1 MKKFLSLVLALVMT
15 MSLVTVSAGAKDFTD
30 SSKITYSEAVD
41 VMSAVKVIDGYAE
54 GDFRPTAT
62 LTRGAAAKI
71 ICNLILGPTT
81 ASALVADAAPYKD
94 VPTNHTF
101 AGYIAYC
108 QKEGIISGYADGTFK
123 PAATLTGYA
132 FMKMLLGALGYD
144 SAIEGYTGANWSIA
158 VAKQAINAGLNKSL
172 KGSFNGVKAVTR
184 EEACLYA
191 FNTLKATMVEY
202 DNRIVVGEGSSAV
215 AISGVRKDLTWN
227 KGTLNDGKIK
237 KDGYVQFGEQYFE
250 KLVRT
255 DDTDDFG
262 RPTNNWTYDKK
273 DIGNYVNTDLLTAS
287 YTAKVKGGDVYSD
300 IGSNACDFALT
311 YWVDGVKLDKKPL
324 STEADK
330 LVKKNDDTMNS
341 TGKGVLTEIYVD
353 TDAEETTVVVINTY
367 LAEVSADYNTK
378 TEDVR
383 LDVYTGVKKAA
394 AAGQT
399 PTTISAPYTVES
411 EDVDGLEKLKED
423 DMVLVTI
430 AKGDVMTVTPVET
443 VKDVAITSYSTDYA
457 DADKKDEYKLT
468 KLTAGGNKYETAKK
482 AFEDAEVLYDY
493 NVEQLDDA
501 TFDLYLDQ
509 YGYLIGIEEVNGDD
523 QYVFITAYE
532 KYSSFLTRKLTDANA
547 IFADGTQKT
556 IKVDLKK
563 SFENTDKNDK
573 KIYNGWDAEGDETL
587 NMWFKYTVKDEDTYR
602 LELATKQFRD
612 TEKHDASQDL
622 VKTKTIDSKHP
633 AQKATHVVNATGWVE
648 NTGDIKFFYGNAD
661 TTYITVSVDEL
672 KDAAVIDDVE
682 SVTTGIK
689 NVSIDVYNDSMVK
702 DKANTNKADSQGIY
716 TVYDGGYAVASIVI
730 GDDGATSDK
739 FAYLYDEPENE
750 RYSKTDKAYYWTMN
764 AVIDG
769 VKTTITFKSDLPYDD
784 NFAEN
789 LYKVSYDKD
798 GYATDATVAQ
808 HKTDYVWVKEYV
820 EDPTKKDIVK
830 STFSTGV
837 DLTADGD
844 TLWITDQG
852 KNRGIVLA
860 DNCPAVIVE
869 QKLDKG
875 NWVADKTVDYASVA
889 KAIKALDNYDTK
901 NDKVKNFDGTII
913 VTLKDG
919 IATSVILTDTVEKVD
934 HKKDDTTGK
943 ITEAA
948 ISKDASGQLVAT
960 WTDNKAY
967 ANHKYVVDF
976 YLVDGAKE
984 YLKDTVTDISADKA
998 THSEVSSKIA
1008 QNGDYYA
1015 VIRILD
1021 KDSKVVA
1028 SATTAVKGFAF

>member
-30 SSKITYSEAVD
+30 SSKINYKEAVD

-54 GDFRPTAT
+54 GDFRPANT

-94 VPTNHTF
+94 VPTTNTF

-108 QKEGIISGYADGTFK
+108 AKEKIISGYADGTFR
-123 PAATLTGYA
+123 PANSLTGYA

-158 VAKQAINAGLNKSL
+158 VAKQAINAGLNNSL

-262 RPTNNWTYDKK
+262 RPSNKWTYDKK
-273 DIGNYVNTDLLTAS
+273 DIGTYVNTDLLAAS
-287 YTAKVKGGDVYSD
+287 YTAKVKGGDVYTD

-311 YWVDGVKLDKKPL
+311 YWVDGVKLDKKDL
-324 STEADK
+324 SAEADK

-341 TGKGVLTEIYVD
+341 TGNGVLTEIYVD

-394 AAGQT
+394 AADKT

-443 VKDVAITSYSTDYA
+443 VKDVAITSYSTGYV

-501 TFDLYLDQ
+501 TFDLYLDP
-509 YGYLIGIEEVNGDD
+509 YGYVIGARQVDGDD
-523 QYVFITAYE
+523 NFMFVVGYDR
-532 KYSSFLTRKLTDANA
+532 SSTVLAKAVDKALA
-547 IFADGTQKT
+547 IFTDGTMET
-556 IKVDLKK
+556 IDVKSGDLKGGRLAE
-563 SFENTDKNDK
+563 SATTNT
-573 KIYNGWDAEGDETL
+573 
-587 NMWFKYTVKDEDTYR
+587 WFKYTVKNGVYNLEEVADEQIKDSTT
-602 LELATKQFRD
+602 TKLDKQNN
-612 TEKHDASQDL
+612 TVEQVVGGK
-622 VKTKTIDSKHP
+622 KTI
-633 AQKATHVVNATGWVE
+633 A
-648 NTGDIKFFYGNAD
+648 YGNNDTILIAVKAD
-661 TTYITVSVDEL
+661 D
-672 KDAAVIDDVE
+672 DVIDEGSIVKVE
-682 SVTTGIK
+682 GVTTGIK
-689 NVSIDVYNDSMVK
+689 HSSVEVKYDSKLSNFDGVKNDKGTGTATDDDMIFALYNKNGYITYAVVVGKTAGSSESMVYLTSGIKSKSLENGDYIYTYEAITK
-702 DKANTNKADSQGIY
+702 DGAVTVNSFESKDNSTPKRNNLVLGNLYEGTFDKNNVITEMEAQAYTAANKWSTKQYKDDGYAFLNVANKSVLTAKGATLWIDDAASNDKYILLDEDCKIFVRASDDDEDDYTEYSNIKSALSALGEDSNFTGTIAAFVDDAGIATTLILNDTYKANDKPNTNPSKPTSTDVDSVKLTIKGSKGLIELFNKKGDALTDTTVKHSFELYQYVAGQNNYVKVDEGDYFYNVTPAFSVADGNS
-716 TVYDGGYAVASIVI
+716 
-730 GDDGATSDK
+730 
-739 FAYLYDEPENE
+739 
-750 RYSKTDKAYYWTMN
+750 YYV
-764 AVIDG
+764 VIDG
-769 VKTTITFKSDLPYDD
+769 VQS
-784 NFAEN
+784 N
-789 LYKVSYDKD
+789 
-798 GYATDATVAQ
+798 
-808 HKTDYVWVKEYV
+808 
-820 EDPTKKDIVK
+820 
-830 STFSTGV
+830 
-837 DLTADGD
+837 
-844 TLWITDQG
+844 
-852 KNRGIVLA
+852 
-860 DNCPAVIVE
+860 
-869 QKLDKG
+869 
-875 NWVADKTVDYASVA
+875 
-889 KAIKALDNYDTK
+889 
-901 NDKVKNFDGTII
+901 
-913 VTLKDG
+913 
-919 IATSVILTDTVEKVD
+919 IAR
-934 HKKDDTTGK
+934 
-943 ITEAA
+943 A
-948 ISKDASGQLVAT
+948 
-960 WTDNKAY
+960 
-967 ANHKYVVDF
+967 
-976 YLVDGAKE
+976 
-984 YLKDTVTDISADKA
+984 
-998 THSEVSSKIA
+998 
-1008 QNGDYYA
+1008 
-1015 VIRILD
+1015 
-1021 KDSKVVA
+1021 
-1028 SATTAVKGFAF
+1028 

>member
-30 SSKITYSEAVD
+30 NDKITYDEAVA
-41 VMSAVKVIDGYAE
+41 VMSAAKVIDGYAE
-54 GDFRPTAT
+54 GDFRPTNT

-81 ASALVADAAPYKD
+81 ASALVADAAPYSD
-94 VPTNHTF
+94 VPTTNPF

-123 PAATLTGYA
+123 PANTLTGYA

-158 VAKQAINAGLNKSL
+158 VAKQAINAGLNNSL

-311 YWVDGVKLDKKPL
+311 YWVDGEKLDKKAL
-324 STEADK
+324 SAEADK

-367 LAEVSADYNTK
+367 LAEVAADYNTK

-383 LDVYTGVKKAA
+383 LNVYTGVKAA
-394 AAGQT
+394 AKKDET
-399 PTTISAPYTVES
+399 PTTISTTYTVES

-501 TFDLYLDQ
+501 TFDLYLDP
-509 YGYLIGIEEVNGDD
+509 YGYVIGARQVDGDD
-523 QYVFITAYE
+523 NFMFVVGYE
-532 KYSSFLTRKLTDANA
+532 RSSTVLAKAVDKALA
-547 IFADGTQKT
+547 IFTDGTMET
-556 IKVDLKK
+556 IDVKSGDLDNRLND
-563 SFENTDKNDK
+563 SAIINTW
-573 KIYNGWDAEGDETL
+573 Y
-587 NMWFKYTVKDEDTYR
+587 KYTVKNGVYN
-602 LELATKQFRD
+602 LEEVADKQIKDNTTTKLDKQNN
-612 TEKHDASQDL
+612 TVEQG
-622 VKTKTIDSKHP
+622 KTI
-633 AQKATHVVNATGWVE
+633 A
-648 NTGDIKFFYGNAD
+648 YGNNDTVLIAVKAD
-661 TTYITVSVDEL
+661 
-672 KDAAVIDDVE
+672 DDVIKE
-682 SVTTGIK
+682 GSIVKVEGVTTGIK
-689 NVSIDVYNDSMVK
+689 HSSVEVKYDSKLSNFDKNKEDNMIFALYNKNGYITYAVVVGKTAGSSESMVYLTSGIKSKSLENGDYIYTYEAITKDGAVTVNSFESKDNSTPRANLVLGNLYEGTFDKNNVITEMEKQTNTTSGEWNTKQYKDDGYAFLNVDKVSELTAKGATLWIDDAASNDKYILLDEDCKIFVRASDDDEDDYTEYSNIKSALSALGETNEFTGTIAAFVDNAGIATTLILNDTYKANDKPNTNPSKPASTDVDSVKLTIKDSKGLIELFNKKGDQLK
-702 DKANTNKADSQGIY
+702 DK
-716 TVYDGGYAVASIVI
+716 TVKHSFELYQYVGGQNNYVKVDE
-730 GDDGATSDK
+730 GDYFYGVTPAFSVDAGHS
-739 FAYLYDEPENE
+739 
-750 RYSKTDKAYYWTMN
+750 YYV
-764 AVIDG
+764 VIDG
-769 VKTTITFKSDLPYDD
+769 VQS
-784 NFAEN
+784 N
-789 LYKVSYDKD
+789 
-798 GYATDATVAQ
+798 
-808 HKTDYVWVKEYV
+808 
-820 EDPTKKDIVK
+820 
-830 STFSTGV
+830 
-837 DLTADGD
+837 
-844 TLWITDQG
+844 
-852 KNRGIVLA
+852 
-860 DNCPAVIVE
+860 
-869 QKLDKG
+869 
-875 NWVADKTVDYASVA
+875 
-889 KAIKALDNYDTK
+889 
-901 NDKVKNFDGTII
+901 
-913 VTLKDG
+913 
-919 IATSVILTDTVEKVD
+919 IAR
-934 HKKDDTTGK
+934 
-943 ITEAA
+943 A
-948 ISKDASGQLVAT
+948 
-960 WTDNKAY
+960 
-967 ANHKYVVDF
+967 
-976 YLVDGAKE
+976 
-984 YLKDTVTDISADKA
+984 
-998 THSEVSSKIA
+998 
-1008 QNGDYYA
+1008 
-1015 VIRILD
+1015 
-1021 KDSKVVA
+1021 
-1028 SATTAVKGFAF
+1028 

>member
-30 SSKITYSEAVD
+30 SSKINYKEAVD
-41 VMSAVKVIDGYAE
+41 VMSAAKVIDGYAE
-54 GDFRPTAT
+54 GDFRPANT

-94 VPTNHTF
+94 VPTTNTF

-108 QKEGIISGYADGTFK
+108 AKEKIISGYADGTFR
-123 PAATLTGYA
+123 PANSLTGYA

-158 VAKQAINAGLNKSL
+158 VAKQAINAGLNNSL

-262 RPTNNWTYDKK
+262 RPSNKWTYDKK
-273 DIGNYVNTDLLTAS
+273 DIGTYVNTDLLAAS
-287 YTAKVKGGDVYSD
+287 YTAKVKGGDVYTD

-311 YWVDGVKLDKKPL
+311 YWVDGVKLDKKDL
-324 STEADK
+324 SAEADK

-341 TGKGVLTEIYVD
+341 TGNGVLTEIYVD

-394 AAGQT
+394 AADKT

-443 VKDVAITSYSTDYA
+443 VKDVAITSYSTGYV

-501 TFDLYLDQ
+501 TFDLYLDP
-509 YGYLIGIEEVNGDD
+509 YGYVIGARQVDGDD
-523 QYVFITAYE
+523 NFMFVVGYDR
-532 KYSSFLTRKLTDANA
+532 SSTVLAKAVDKALA
-547 IFADGTQKT
+547 IFTDGTMET
-556 IKVDLKK
+556 IDVKSGDLEGGRLAE
-563 SFENTDKNDK
+563 SATTNT
-573 KIYNGWDAEGDETL
+573 
-587 NMWFKYTVKDEDTYR
+587 WFKYTVKNGVYNLEEVADEQIKDSTT
-602 LELATKQFRD
+602 TKLDKQNN
-612 TEKHDASQDL
+612 TVEQVVGGK
-622 VKTKTIDSKHP
+622 KTI
-633 AQKATHVVNATGWVE
+633 A
-648 NTGDIKFFYGNAD
+648 YGNNDTILIAVKAD
-661 TTYITVSVDEL
+661 D
-672 KDAAVIDDVE
+672 DVIDEGSIVKVE
-682 SVTTGIK
+682 GVTTGIK
-689 NVSIDVYNDSMVK
+689 HSSVEVKYDSKLSNFDGVANKKNGKNSPETEDDMIFALYNKNGYITYAVVVGKTAGSSESMVYLTSGIKSKSLENGDYIYTYEAITKDGAVTVNSFESKDNSTPKRNNLVLGNLYEGTFDKNNVITEMEAQAYTAANKWSTKQYKDDGYAFLNVANVSELTAKGATLWIDDAASNDKYILLDEDCKIFVRASDDDEDDYTEYSNIKSALSALGEDSNFTGTIAAFV
-702 DKANTNKADSQGIY
+702 DDAGIATTLILNDTYKANDKPNTNPSKPTSTDVDSVKLTIKGSKGLIELFNKKGDALTDTTVKHSFELYQYVAGQNNYVKVDEGDYFYNVTPAFSVADGNS
-716 TVYDGGYAVASIVI
+716 
-730 GDDGATSDK
+730 
-739 FAYLYDEPENE
+739 
-750 RYSKTDKAYYWTMN
+750 YYV
-764 AVIDG
+764 VIDG
-769 VKTTITFKSDLPYDD
+769 VQS
-784 NFAEN
+784 N
-789 LYKVSYDKD
+789 
-798 GYATDATVAQ
+798 
-808 HKTDYVWVKEYV
+808 
-820 EDPTKKDIVK
+820 
-830 STFSTGV
+830 
-837 DLTADGD
+837 
-844 TLWITDQG
+844 
-852 KNRGIVLA
+852 
-860 DNCPAVIVE
+860 
-869 QKLDKG
+869 
-875 NWVADKTVDYASVA
+875 
-889 KAIKALDNYDTK
+889 
-901 NDKVKNFDGTII
+901 
-913 VTLKDG
+913 
-919 IATSVILTDTVEKVD
+919 IAR
-934 HKKDDTTGK
+934 
-943 ITEAA
+943 A
-948 ISKDASGQLVAT
+948 
-960 WTDNKAY
+960 
-967 ANHKYVVDF
+967 
-976 YLVDGAKE
+976 
-984 YLKDTVTDISADKA
+984 
-998 THSEVSSKIA
+998 
-1008 QNGDYYA
+1008 
-1015 VIRILD
+1015 
-1021 KDSKVVA
+1021 
-1028 SATTAVKGFAF
+1028 

>member
-30 SSKITYSEAVD
+30 NDKITYDEAVA

-94 VPTNHTF
+94 VPTNSTF

-123 PAATLTGYA
+123 PGNTLTGYA

-324 STEADK
+324 SAEADK

-353 TDAEETTVVVINTY
+353 TDAEETTIVVINTY
-367 LAEVSADYNTK
+367 LAEVAADYNTK

-383 LDVYTGVKKAA
+383 LNVYTGVNKATA
-394 AAGQT
+394 ADKT
-399 PTTISAPYTVES
+399 PTTISVPYTVES

-430 AKGDVMTVTPVET
+430 AKSDVMTVTPVET

-501 TFDLYLDQ
+501 TFDLYLDP
-509 YGYLIGIEEVNGDD
+509 YGYVIGARQVEGDD
-523 QYVFITAYE
+523 NFMFVVGYDR
-532 KYSSFLTRKLTDANA
+532 SSTYLAKAVDKALA
-547 IFADGTQKT
+547 IFTDGTMET
-556 IKVDLKK
+556 IDVKSGDLGTRLDDDPVV
-563 SFENTDKNDK
+563 NTW
-573 KIYNGWDAEGDETL
+573 Y
-587 NMWFKYTVKDEDTYR
+587 KYTVKNGVYN
-602 LELATKQFRD
+602 LEEVADKQIKDSTTTKLDKQNN
-612 TEKHDASQDL
+612 TVEQG
-622 VKTKTIDSKHP
+622 KTI
-633 AQKATHVVNATGWVE
+633 A
-648 NTGDIKFFYGNAD
+648 YGNNDTVLIAVKAD
-661 TTYITVSVDEL
+661 
-672 KDAAVIDDVE
+672 DDVIKAGSIVKVE
-682 SVTTGIK
+682 GVTTGIK
-689 NVSIDVYNDSMVK
+689 HSSVEVKYDSKLTNFDGVANKKGDSTKDTEDDMIFALYNKNGYITYAVVVGKTAGSSESMVYLTSGIKSKSLENGDYIYTYEAITK
-702 DKANTNKADSQGIY
+702 DGAVTVNSFESKDNSTPRANLVLGNLYEGTFDKNNVITEMEAQAYTAANKWSTKQYKDDGYAFLNVDKVSELTAKGATLWIDDAASNDKYILLDEDCKIFVRASDDDEDDYTEYSNIKSALSALGETSDFTGTIAAFVNDAGIATTLILNDTYKANDKPNTNPSKPTSTDVDSVKLTIKGSKGLIELFNKKGDALTDT
-716 TVYDGGYAVASIVI
+716 TVKHSFELYQYVGGQNNYVKVDE
-730 GDDGATSDK
+730 GDYFYGVTPAFSVDAGHS
-739 FAYLYDEPENE
+739 
-750 RYSKTDKAYYWTMN
+750 YYV
-764 AVIDG
+764 VIDG
-769 VKTTITFKSDLPYDD
+769 VQS
-784 NFAEN
+784 N
-789 LYKVSYDKD
+789 
-798 GYATDATVAQ
+798 
-808 HKTDYVWVKEYV
+808 
-820 EDPTKKDIVK
+820 
-830 STFSTGV
+830 
-837 DLTADGD
+837 
-844 TLWITDQG
+844 
-852 KNRGIVLA
+852 
-860 DNCPAVIVE
+860 
-869 QKLDKG
+869 
-875 NWVADKTVDYASVA
+875 
-889 KAIKALDNYDTK
+889 
-901 NDKVKNFDGTII
+901 
-913 VTLKDG
+913 
-919 IATSVILTDTVEKVD
+919 IAR
-934 HKKDDTTGK
+934 
-943 ITEAA
+943 A
-948 ISKDASGQLVAT
+948 
-960 WTDNKAY
+960 
-967 ANHKYVVDF
+967 
-976 YLVDGAKE
+976 
-984 YLKDTVTDISADKA
+984 
-998 THSEVSSKIA
+998 
-1008 QNGDYYA
+1008 
-1015 VIRILD
+1015 
-1021 KDSKVVA
+1021 
-1028 SATTAVKGFAF
+1028 

>member
-30 SSKITYSEAVD
+30 NSKITYKEAVD

-311 YWVDGVKLDKKPL
+311 YWVDGVKLDKKAL
-324 STEADK
+324 SVEADK

-399 PTTISAPYTVES
+399 PTTISTTYTVES

-501 TFDLYLDQ
+501 TFDLYLDP
-509 YGYLIGIEEVNGDD
+509 YGYVIGARQVDGDD
-523 QYVFITAYE
+523 NFMFVVGYDR
-532 KYSSFLTRKLTDANA
+532 SSTVLAKAVDKALA
-547 IFADGTQKT
+547 IFTDGTMKT
-556 IKVDLKK
+556 IDVKSGDLKGGRLAE
-563 SFENTDKNDK
+563 SATTNT
-573 KIYNGWDAEGDETL
+573 
-587 NMWFKYTVKDEDTYR
+587 WFKYTVKDGVYN
-602 LELATKQFRD
+602 LEEVADMQIKDSTTTKLDKQNN
-612 TEKHDASQDL
+612 TVEQVVGGK
-622 VKTKTIDSKHP
+622 KTI
-633 AQKATHVVNATGWVE
+633 A
-648 NTGDIKFFYGNAD
+648 YGNNDTVLIAVKAD
-661 TTYITVSVDEL
+661 D
-672 KDAAVIDDVE
+672 DVIDEGSIVKVE
-682 SVTTGIK
+682 GVTTGIK
-689 NVSIDVYNDSMVK
+689 HSSVEVKYDSKLSNFDGTANTVGGDKDNMIFALYNKNGYITYAVVVGKTAGSSESMVYLTSGIKSKSLENGDYIYTYEAITK
-702 DKANTNKADSQGIY
+702 DGAVTVKSFESKDNSTPRANLVLGNLYEGTFDKNNVITEMEAQAYTAAKNWNTKQYKDDGYAFLNVANKSELTAKGATLWIDDAASNDKYILLDEDCKIFVRASDDDEDDYTEYSNIKSALSALGEDSNFTGTIAAFVDDAGIATTLILNDTYKANDKPNTNPSKPTSTDVDSVKLTIKGSEGLIELFNKKGDALTDG
-716 TVYDGGYAVASIVI
+716 TVKHTFELYQYVAGQNNYVKVDEGDYFYGVTPAFSVAGGNS
-730 GDDGATSDK
+730 
-739 FAYLYDEPENE
+739 
-750 RYSKTDKAYYWTMN
+750 YYV
-764 AVIDG
+764 VIDG
-769 VKTTITFKSDLPYDD
+769 VQS
-784 NFAEN
+784 N
-789 LYKVSYDKD
+789 
-798 GYATDATVAQ
+798 
-808 HKTDYVWVKEYV
+808 
-820 EDPTKKDIVK
+820 
-830 STFSTGV
+830 
-837 DLTADGD
+837 
-844 TLWITDQG
+844 
-852 KNRGIVLA
+852 
-860 DNCPAVIVE
+860 
-869 QKLDKG
+869 
-875 NWVADKTVDYASVA
+875 
-889 KAIKALDNYDTK
+889 
-901 NDKVKNFDGTII
+901 
-913 VTLKDG
+913 
-919 IATSVILTDTVEKVD
+919 IAR
-934 HKKDDTTGK
+934 
-943 ITEAA
+943 A
-948 ISKDASGQLVAT
+948 
-960 WTDNKAY
+960 
-967 ANHKYVVDF
+967 
-976 YLVDGAKE
+976 
-984 YLKDTVTDISADKA
+984 
-998 THSEVSSKIA
+998 
-1008 QNGDYYA
+1008 
-1015 VIRILD
+1015 
-1021 KDSKVVA
+1021 
-1028 SATTAVKGFAF
+1028 